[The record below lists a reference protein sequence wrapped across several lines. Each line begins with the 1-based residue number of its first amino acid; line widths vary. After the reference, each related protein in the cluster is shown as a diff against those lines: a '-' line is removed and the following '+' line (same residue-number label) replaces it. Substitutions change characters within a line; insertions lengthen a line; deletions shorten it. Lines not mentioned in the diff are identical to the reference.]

1 MTKARL
7 LTFPQSTAQL
17 DLLITI
23 TQVLNRV
30 IRTQHLR
37 DVHLD
42 LAMAFTKYR
51 TSLIL
56 KTRQTRQDQ
65 AILVADLLKEL
76 SIVSSPYPLA
86 CILL

>member
-1 MTKARL
+1 
-7 LTFPQSTAQL
+7 
-17 DLLITI
+17 
-23 TQVLNRV
+23 
-30 IRTQHLR
+30 
-37 DVHLD
+37 
-42 LAMAFTKYR
+42 MAFTKYR